1 MINKTDIQKMV
12 DKAQGLPITFEGTI
26 RFRGY
31 DEDEIQTFCFCTD
44 EFTERL
50 TEDENFDNGIFYYFH
65 KVEEIEEAMQENE
78 FADFLLKDIDF
89 DSVGWVQNL

>member
-1 MINKTDIQKMV
+1 MIKTTDIQNMV
-12 DKAQGLPITFEGTI
+12 DKAQGMPITFEGTI

-31 DEDEIQTFCFCTD
+31 DEDETQTFCYCTD

-50 TEDENFDNGIFYYFH
+50 TEDENFDSGIFYYFH
-65 KVEEIEEAMQENE
+65 NVSEIEEMTQPHE
-78 FADFLLKDIDF
+78 FADFLLKEIDF